1 MQFFITLL
9 VTDGNCMWTPRM
21 IKEDNIALPVND
33 LEFSEWEDFHCISL
47 PLPCFSL
54 LAMIL

>member
-1 MQFFITLL
+1 
-9 VTDGNCMWTPRM
+9 M
-21 IKEDNIALPVND
+21 IKEDSTALPEND

-47 PLPCFSL
+47 PLPRPSL